1 MSRGYTLDFII
12 EWYSSSLMF
21 YRQRC
26 HTELR
31 LEEEVVTDVYTEE
44 SHATGTAGTAAAWV

>member
-1 MSRGYTLDFII
+1 MSRGYTLDFVI
-12 EWYSSSLMF
+12 EWYSSSLVF